1 MFSIP
6 FNRMFWK
13 EYRAQRAL
21 WLSCLLIGIVSQFT
35 LGFMALHPEI
45 RSEFLLGAA
54 SFFPVM
60 YAVGCGALLFASER
74 EERTADWL
82 TALSIPPAPSLTAKF
97 TFAVASVVALQTVLA
112 LFSLALLGG
121 ASAENLRTMFLPF
134 ALIVLIWSALGSL
147 LSQLVLMSVPLTFL
161 LGLVF
166 HLLLLS
172 LLVSWNGQSV
182 QMNAPLVFIAV
193 GMLSFCALGV
203 DIWLGLRWCQG
214 QYTDGSSLENI
225 QFRLTDLWQSQS
237 TSRKTTSRLSTCV
250 EPEQAWYRTWQRL
263 VWQERNRESLHWVM
277 LIAGVLLGSLIA
289 MNGRVGSNNPSTRDA
304 VAFLVIGMASLIPFS
319 MGVLGFRCD
328 ANRSQSRFLAFRG
341 ISPASVWMAKQ
352 AVWMWRAFWLP
363 IAVIGCA
370 RLFEALFATH
380 YGGTSKLP
388 MESIISAISERPW
401 LAIWMVLLSYGSGQL
416 AGLLFQRT
424 IIAMAFGVMLNLVFM
439 GWLGLIEVLSVP
451 QWWSLGLPALALF
464 LITLWQMRP
473 WLLEDN
479 SWSRRWK
486 IAVAIVGTPALLVML
501 LAYYRV
507 AEVSFPPAVDPSLVS
522 LFQSTR
528 TNSRSPTAEQE
539 SIRLRLEQLSQIEDA
554 GQAVAD
560 EIVELLN
567 HEHVALEPQYGYE
580 KSVHAYTHKLKDI
593 LDRQADAYLDKGLI
607 DKSLEC
613 HLADLRLGRFLG
625 HGSIVY
631 GWWSGSIFQYVTL
644 ESLVTWANNPLQT
657 PESIRS
663 AMKSIEAELARFPSA
678 TEGIVA
684 TYDRDRRTW
693 ISSSRTE
700 IIEELTQ
707 LKIWENDSAAG
718 MAIFPALLPWERK
731 RSDLLMTRD
740 AEFQFAAIWSLEHQ
754 LQSPKSNAH
763 QSVTKTIEGSELII
777 NHPKDTTFFL
787 RFSSNTLRFSVQAV
801 LDRHT
806 TIRAALTRMELIAY
820 RLEHGQL
827 PDRLVQLIPNFN
839 GVNLVDPYSGR
850 LFEYYPAFLL
860 SSGLRGVELV
870 PVDAK
875 NLEFHWNGSTSTD
888 KQLTLN
894 QLVNGTPQESLSRL
908 TELRKEGDLGRS
920 LFLIPHEKKS
930 DSN

>member
-1 MFSIP
+1 MFAVP

-21 WLSCLLIGIVSQFT
+21 FFSCLLIGIVTQVT
-35 LGFMALHPEI
+35 LGFTALHSEI
-45 RSEFLLGAA
+45 RSDFLLGAA

-74 EERTADWL
+74 EERTASWL
-82 TALSIPPAPSLTAKF
+82 VSLSIPPAPSLTAKF
-97 TFAVASVVALQTVLA
+97 AFGVVSVVGLQSVLA
-112 LFSLALLGG
+112 LFSLALSGG
-121 ASAENLRTMFLPF
+121 TSVENLRTMFLPF
-134 ALIVLIWSALGSL
+134 ALVVLIWSSLGSL
-147 LSQLVLMSVPLTFL
+147 LSQRVLMSVPLTFL
-161 LGLVF
+161 LGLVS

-172 LLVSWNGQSV
+172 LLVSWNRQSF
-182 QMNAPLVFIAV
+182 QMNAPAVFIAV
-193 GMLSFCALGV
+193 GMLSFCALVV

-214 QYTDGSSLENI
+214 QYVDGSSVENAQAWLI
-225 QFRLTDLWQSQS
+225 EFWQSRSKAGKTISRLT
-237 TSRKTTSRLSTCV
+237 TRTG
-250 EPEQAWYRTWQRL
+250 PEQAWYRTWQRL
-263 VWQERNRESLHWVM
+263 VWQERNRESLHWAM
-277 LIAGVLLGSLIA
+277 LIGGISLSLLISR
-289 MNGRVGSNNPSTRDA
+289 NGRWGSSDPSTRDA
-304 VAFLVIGMASLIPFS
+304 VAILVIGLVSLIPFS
-319 MGVLGFRCD
+319 MGVLGFRSD
-328 ANRSQSRFLAFRG
+328 ASRSQSRFLAFRG
-341 ISPASVWMAKQ
+341 ISPASIWMSKQVVWLF
-352 AVWMWRAFWLP
+352 RAFWLP
-363 IAVIGCA
+363 IAVIAFA
-370 RLFEALFATH
+370 RCCESMFAWDHVMGHRPMALIVSTV
-380 YGGTSKLP
+380 
-388 MESIISAISERPW
+388 ISQPW
-401 LAIWMVLLSYGSGQL
+401 LIVWVVLLSYGSGQL
-416 AGLLFQRT
+416 AALLFQRT
-424 IIAMAFGVMLNLVFM
+424 ILAIAFGVMLNLVFM
-439 GWLGLIEVLSVP
+439 AWIGLVEVLSVP
-451 QWWSLGLPALALF
+451 QWWSLGLPVLAMF
-464 LITLWQMRP
+464 SITLWQMRP

-479 SWSRRWK
+479 SWSRKWRL
-486 IAVAIVGTPALLVML
+486 AVALIGTPALLVML
-501 LAYYRV
+501 LACFRV
-507 AEVSFPPAVDPSLVS
+507 AEAATFPPIDQSLVS
-522 LFQSTR
+522 FFQTTR
-528 TNSRSPTAEQE
+528 TVSRPTTAEHE
-539 SIRLRLEQLSQIEDA
+539 SVRLRLEQLSHIEDA

-580 KSVHAYTHKLKDI
+580 KSAHSYTHKIKEI
-593 LDRQADAYLDKGLI
+593 LERQADAYLDKGLL

-613 HLADLRLGRFLG
+613 HQADLRLGRFLSR
-625 HGSIVY
+625 GSNVY
-631 GWWSGSIFQYVTL
+631 GWWSGSIFQQMTF

-657 PESIRS
+657 SDSIRT

-731 RSDLLMTRD
+731 RADLLMTRD
-740 AEFQFAAIWSLEHQ
+740 AEFHFAAIWSLEHQ

-777 NHPKDTTFFL
+777 NHLKNTTFFL
-787 RFSSNTLRFSVQAV
+787 RLSANTLRFSVQAV

-820 RLEHGQL
+820 RLEHGKL
-827 PDRLVQLIPNFN
+827 PDRLVQLVPNFN

-850 LFEYYPAFLL
+850 LFEYYPTFLL

-870 PVDAK
+870 PTDAK
-875 NLEFHWNGSTSTD
+875 NLEFHWNGSTSTN
-888 KQLTLN
+888 KQLTFN

-908 TELRKEGDLGRS
+908 SELRKEGDLGRS
-920 LFLIPHEKKS
+920 LFLIPLEKKS